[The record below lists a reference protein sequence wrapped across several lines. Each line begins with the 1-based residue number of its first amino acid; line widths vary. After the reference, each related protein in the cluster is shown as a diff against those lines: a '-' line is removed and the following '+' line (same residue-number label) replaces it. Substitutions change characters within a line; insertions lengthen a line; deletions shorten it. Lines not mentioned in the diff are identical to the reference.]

1 MSNSVTP
8 WTAVCQAPL
17 SSTVSHSLLKFM
29 STESVILSNHLVLCH
44 PLLLLSSI
52 FPSIRVFSIESA
64 LCIMW
69 PNYWSFTFISVGGV
83 LLIFGCLAST
93 LLSGVKCFVFC
104 WNPELLGYFVPLP
117 RSCADSVWCSDFRDI
132 LLPCYFTPK
141 IPHLST
147 KRQRTEC
154 CFITENP

>member
-8 WTAVCQAPL
+8 ETAVRRAPL
-17 SSTVSHSLLKFM
+17 SSTISRSLLKFM
-29 STESVILSNHLVLCH
+29 STESVILYNHLILYH

-52 FPSIRVFSIESA
+52 FPSIRVFSSESA

-83 LLIFGCLAST
+83 LFIFGYLAST
-93 LLSGVKCFVFC
+93 FLSGVKCFVFC
-104 WNPELLGYFVPLP
+104 WNPELLGYFLPLP
-117 RSCADSVWCSDFRDI
+117 GSCADSVWCSDFRDM
-132 LLPCYFTPK
+132 LLPCYFT
-141 IPHLST
+141 PHLST

>member
-8 WTAVCQAPL
+8 GTAVCQAPL
-17 SSTVSHSLLKFM
+17 SSTISHSLLKFT

-52 FPSIRVFSIESA
+52 FPSIGAFSSELA
-64 LCIMW
+64 LCFMW
-69 PNYWSFTFISVGGV
+69 PKYWSLTFISVGGV

-93 LLSGVKCFVFC
+93 FLSGVKCFVFC
-104 WNPELLGYFVPLP
+104 WNPESLHYFVPLP
-117 RSCADSVWCSDFRDI
+117 GSCADSVRCSDFRDV

-141 IPHLST
+141 IPHLTT
-147 KRQRTEC
+147 KRQRIEC